1 MLTSMLAVENIYGA
15 KNDIWAV
22 NVDDDYHEEV
32 K

>member
-1 MLTSMLAVENIYGA
+1 LAVENIYGA